1 MDLPTQLHTEEFHCH
16 ENPADDS
23 VRKMQMLFLH
33 LTSNLHW
40 TNINLA
46 PIVCQVLGTG
56 SQLRVKLTE
65 ISALVEE
72 RHTVLYGECC
82 REKTQE
88 RRLVVAV

>member
-1 MDLPTQLHTEEFHCH
+1 
-16 ENPADDS
+16 
-23 VRKMQMLFLH
+23 MLFLH

-46 PIVCQVLGTG
+46 VIVCQVPGTG

-72 RHTVLYGECC
+72 RHTVPYGECY
-82 REKTQE
+82 REKKQE
-88 RRLVVAV
+88 RRLVVAVQNTLIRSNIKISILNVHPQKNG